1 MIAKTTLLCICI
13 HVIQVKSIVF
23 AMSLKLCDQ
32 SDKAFL
38 NKYDVNNLKKHFIK
52 NDQGGS
58 QGDGL
63 QPQF

>member
-52 NDQGGS
+52 KRPGW
-58 QGDGL
+58 
-63 QPQF
+63 